1 MAPTTVLFL
10 GLSFAVA
17 VVASHFVTP
26 ENPILEYLRPRF
38 LTKGRHSKSRLRKT
52 GVSWIVFSA
61 WLAIIAL
68 ALMAQ
73 LPERT
78 LRDHPAAMGLFAFVI
93 PVTAVVLQI
102 VGWYYLSIGVFARTD
117 SVRPGLRSVYE
128 IEPDQLDRDMRRLV
142 RVAIINIT
150 ALLLAVVLPVVEAL
164 CQVEP
169 TGPVIIPNVVALITF
184 ILTFRRMQYYIVRT
198 ANAMALAEGP
208 DAPSRRL
215 TLRLTW
221 FAWLNAY
228 ELKKRY
234 ETLKRRQ
241 HEPPIP
247 THSAQNSP
255 R

>member
-26 ENPILEYLRPRF
+26 ENPILEYLKPRF
-38 LTKGRHSKSRLRKT
+38 LSKGGHSKSRLRKA
-52 GVSWIVFSA
+52 GISWIVFSA

-78 LRDHPAAMGLFAFVI
+78 LRDHPAAMSLFAFVI
-93 PVTAVVLQI
+93 PVTAVTLQI
-102 VGWYYLSIGVFARTD
+102 VGWYYLIIGIFARTPI
-117 SVRPGLRSVYE
+117 VRPGLRSICEV
-128 IEPDQLDRDMRRLV
+128 EPDQLDRDMRRLT
-142 RVAIINIT
+142 RVTTINII
-150 ALLLAVVLPVVEAL
+150 AFLLAVVVPVVEAL

-169 TGPVIIPNVVALITF
+169 TGPVILPNVAALITF

-198 ANAMALAEGP
+198 AGAMALAEEQ
-208 DAPSRRL
+208 DAL
-215 TLRLTW
+215 LRMLMDRPIW
-221 FAWLNAY
+221 FAWHNAY
-228 ELKKRY
+228 ELKRHH
-234 ETLKRRQ
+234 ETFKLRQ

-247 THSAQNSP
+247 THSAQENP